1 MSRLLVALAVVL
13 AAASPLPAAATP
25 GTGTP
30 SPTGPA
36 PRSSEDKD
44 FFETETPSL
53 IGQPV
58 PVLITKLGDRSARVR
73 LAAAEALA
81 QSGTRDEKVVSPL
94 ATALTDDDAR
104 VRAFAAIALGRTGSA
119 KALDPLLAATRD
131 SDALVQFDAVRALGA
146 LKGQAALTALGQV
159 LKGPDARLRGCA
171 ATALGQ
177 LGDARAV
184 PKLLEALKD
193 PDANVAAD
201 AAAAL
206 GEIGDWRALA
216 PLVAAMK
223 TGNATMRRSAV
234 RAIRWLG
241 APGEG
246 EADLAL
252 RRRLDRAK
260 IGPMRIQ
267 NVEMKDVLALLR
279 DSGAP
284 NVHVHWAALA
294 AVGIGESTLMT
305 INTAASSPDG
315 ALMEILLAADP
326 SARAAFA
333 VKSGILV
340 VSTVSDLE
348 ACARAWA
355 AAGDAGAT
363 GGCDPATRQKLLAS
377 VRRITCDG
385 VELQLA
391 IQSIQESSKIDF
403 QVQWPALEPLGV
415 TPSKKVSM
423 MLTDVAACNVLCLLM
438 HDLDVTGRIGYG
450 VKDGAVVISTREQL
464 AKLPPPAPAA
474 IAAAPEPPA
483 TAPAPAP
490 VAAPAPAAPPKPS
503 APPPAQVP
511 VRPPARTTPPS
522 APAPPAVPSAE
533 PDKAAVEKQAAQLKQ
548 RLQANP
554 KDGVSRGALVRLL
567 LIEMDNPDEA
577 AQYVGEG
584 ADADMRK
591 YVPAAAKGVA
601 AAPELACLAL
611 GQWYHGLV
619 VKADLTAKP
628 AMLARAIAY
637 YERFLAL
644 HTAEDASRSQAAAAL
659 AKAHESLD
667 KWQETIKA
675 ALPPKDDSINLLTLI
690 DIAQDFMANT
700 PTTVW
705 TRQGPT
711 LCGTTINRG
720 WSGINAPVTPD
731 GDYELEVKFALGEK
745 DGSFHICLPLR
756 STAVMVTLQNGK
768 SGLSSINGLGPG
780 QSGQGTQTAFVA
792 KRIYCATVLVS
803 NQKDVAGIKADLDG
817 TPVVRWEGAPSV
829 LSNVAVPPPSYL
841 HQLPTSTSKFSSD
854 KKRLGF
860 ALFNAGATI
869 YSAKLRM
876 ISGEAKMLRPVIAA
890 PQK

>member
-1 MSRLLVALAVVL
+1 MCRLLVALAVVL

-30 SPTGPA
+30 SPTGPP

-44 FFETETPSL
+44 FFETDTPSL

-58 PVLITKLGDRSARVR
+58 PVLITKLGDPSARVR

-104 VRAFAAIALGRTGSA
+104 VRAFAAIALGRTGSP

-252 RRRLDRAK
+252 RRRLDQAK

-284 NVHVHWAALA
+284 NVHAHWAALA
-294 AVGIGESTLMT
+294 AVGIGESTPMT

-377 VRRITCDG
+377 VPRITCDG
-385 VELQLA
+385 VELRLA
-391 IQSIQESSKIDF
+391 IQSIQESSKIDL

-415 TPSKKVSM
+415 TPPKKVSM
-423 MLTDVAACNVLCLLM
+423 MLTDVAVCNVLCLLM
-438 HDLDVTGRIGYG
+438 HDLDAAGRIGYG
-450 VKDGAVVISTREQL
+450 VKDGAVVISTRDQL

-474 IAAAPEPPA
+474 AVEPAAVPPE
-483 TAPAPAP
+483 
-490 VAAPAPAAPPKPS
+490 APPKPS

-511 VRPPARTTPPS
+511 VRPPAPTTPPS
-522 APAPPAVPSAE
+522 APARPSVPSAE

-554 KDGVSRGALVRLL
+554 QDGVSRGALVRLL

-619 VKADLTAKP
+619 VKAGLAAKP
-628 AMLARAIAY
+628 PMLARAIAY
-637 YERFLAL
+637 YQRFLAL
-644 HTAEDASRSQAAAAL
+644 HTVEDASRSQVAAAL
-659 AKAHESLD
+659 VKAQESLD
-667 KWQETIKA
+667 KWQETLKA
-675 ALPPKDDSINLLTLI
+675 ALPPKDDSIDLLALI
-690 DIAQDFMANT
+690 DIAQDFMAKT
-700 PTTVW
+700 PTTAW

-711 LCGTTINRG
+711 LCGTTVNRG
-720 WSGINAPVTPD
+720 WSGINAPAKPD
-731 GDYELEVKFALGEK
+731 GDYELQVKFALGGME
-745 DGSFHICLPLR
+745 GSFHICLPLQ
-756 STAVMVTLQNGK
+756 STAVMLTLQNGK
-768 SGLSSINGLGPG
+768 SGLSSINGLGPS
-780 QSGQGTQTAFVA
+780 QSGLGTQTAFVV
-792 KRIYCATVLVS
+792 KRVYCVTVLVS

-817 TPVVRWEGAPSV
+817 TPLVRWEGPPSI
-829 LSNVAVPPPSYL
+829 LSNVAVSPSSSYL
-841 HQLPTSTSKFSSD
+841 HPSSGSVTKFSSD
-854 KKRLGF
+854 KTRLGF
-860 ALFNAGATI
+860 VLYNVTATI

-876 ISGEAKMLRPVIAA
+876 ISGEAKMLRRASAA